1 MQHKSFYRKLARSLQ
16 LDTGTAEILS
26 GEFAEEAIL
35 VKTDQLT
42 RHEVRVCVHLCVHA
56 YMLHVSSSLILSSLQ
71 TQALAE
77 RQSAVYSLQRKLK
90 ACRQA
95 LESKELHLGL
105 LQKKVAALEERLQT
119 CSHREADW
127 ETTTEKVRLATFL
140 PRSRQLRQSCSLCY
154 RQREWRDN

>member
-1 MQHKSFYRKLARSLQ
+1 MLC
-16 LDTGTAEILS
+16 
-26 GEFAEEAIL
+26 
-35 VKTDQLT
+35 
-42 RHEVRVCVHLCVHA
+42 VCVCVCILT
-56 YMLHVSSSLILSSLQ
+56 LHPASHSPSPQ

-90 ACRQA
+90 ACRQG

-127 ETTTEKVRLATFL
+127 EATTEKVGLATF
-140 PRSRQLRQSCSLCY
+140 PSQKQLTLTKL
-154 RQREWRDN
+154 